1 MQEVKVSF
9 YLKRNEEKADGTVPI
24 LGRIRIGKS
33 MVQFSAKVYVPVSLW
48 DTTSGS
54 VYSGPISTTNS
65 GANGTSIPDETE
77 PLILN

>member
-1 MQEVKVSF
+1 MSIFTHLSF
-9 YLKRNEEKADGTVPI
+9 SKI
-24 LGRIRIGKS
+24 LDLNSINTSNIYIS
-33 MVQFSAKVYVPVSLW
+33 NLW
-48 DTTSGS
+48 T

>member
-1 MQEVKVSF
+1 MNLNCMRRHYSHKSIFFE
-9 YLKRNEEKADGTVPI
+9 
-24 LGRIRIGKS
+24 RIQGIIYANFNG
-33 MVQFSAKVYVPVSLW
+33 SLCNKYKCQC
-48 DTTSGS
+48 

>member
-1 MQEVKVSF
+1 MKIMIKIF
-9 YLKRNEEKADGTVPI
+9 LI
-24 LGRIRIGKS
+24 LLVGFI
-33 MVQFSAKVYVPVSLW
+33 
-48 DTTSGS
+48 